1 VIQLV
6 AYDLDGTLVGRDL
19 VLRPRV
25 RAAIARVRA
34 TGVRGCIVTGRMYQA
49 SLPYARELELDAPLV
64 CYQGAAIVDPQTDEV
79 LFDMPLPNATALEV
93 VEMAERDGMHV
104 QLYRNDTYYC
114 EQRNRFSD
122 LYAHLSRVEPVV
134 VPSLRELF
142 GTSVATKAVVIA
154 DAPVAE
160 QYAKQLQEKLGKRAY
175 VTRSYPEFVEIL
187 NPFVDKGEALE
198 FVAAR
203 LEIPIGNVLA
213 IGDSWNDAPLLEA
226 AGIGVAMGSA
236 PGEIRVLAD
245 AVVADVE
252 HDGVAEALDR
262 YIPQDPSA

>member
-1 VIQLV
+1 MIRFV

-19 VLRPRV
+19 VLHPRV
-25 RAAIARVRA
+25 RQSIARVRA
-34 TGVRGCIVTGRMYQA
+34 AGVNGCIVTGRMYRA

-64 CYQGAAIVDPQTDEV
+64 CYQGAAIVDPQSDDV
-79 LFDMPLPNATALEV
+79 LFDMPLSNAIALEV
-93 VEMAERDGMHV
+93 VEMARRDGIHV
-104 QLYRNDTYYC
+104 QLYRSDLYYC

-122 LYAHLSRVEPVV
+122 LYTSLSLAEPVI

-142 GTSVATKAVVIA
+142 ATSDATKAVVIA
-154 DAPVAE
+154 DADVAE
-160 QYAKQLQEKLGKRAY
+160 RYAARIQERLGKRAY

-187 NPFVDKGEALE
+187 NPFVNKGEALE

-203 LEIPIGNVLA
+203 LEIPMENVLA
-213 IGDSWNDAPLLEA
+213 IGDSWNDAPLLHV
-226 AGIGVAMGSA
+226 AGVGVAMGNA
-236 PGEIRVLAD
+236 PEDVRALAD

-262 YIPQDPSA
+262 YIPT